1 MKSNFIT
8 HIKRISLI
16 KNFFIKQIVFTK
28 KKYLRRNPKKKN
40 TILMARRAARVIGRP
55 GRRAGR
61 TGQGREKL
69 SHLLLQ
75 LGLEP
80 GLDLGI
86 DPGLD
91 LGVYPGLEPGLN
103 PGLDLGLNLGL
114 GLGLGLDLSLEP
126 GLEPSLHVGLQLL
139 HVSPQL
145 RQLISNPR
153 SSSSGGR
160 RGTVSQFIGKH
171 SQNVAA
177 KTVDA
182 ALSDP
187 TYSLEEHLS
196 LLDLR

>member
-1 MKSNFIT
+1 
-8 HIKRISLI
+8 
-16 KNFFIKQIVFTK
+16 
-28 KKYLRRNPKKKN
+28 
-40 TILMARRAARVIGRP
+40 MARRAARVIGRP

-80 GLDLGI
+80 GLDLGV
-86 DPGLD
+86 DPSLD
-91 LGVYPGLEPGLN
+91 LGVYPGLESGLN
-103 PGLDLGLNLGL
+103 PGLDLGLDLG
-114 GLGLGLDLSLEP
+114 LEP
-126 GLEPSLHVGLQLL
+126 GLDPSLYVGLQLL

-145 RQLISNPR
+145 RQLIADPR
-153 SSSSGGR
+153 SSASGGR
-160 RGTVSQFIGKH
+160 RGTVSQLLGKH
-171 SQNVAA
+171 SRTVAA
-177 KTVDA
+177 ESVDT